1 MITQQEIDKDTELT
15 EKIFL
20 WARDHGH
27 KLKDPKSI
35 LSRVINH
42 LLKGT
47 EEPKILR
54 KYSDS
59 TQEKSFL
66 RSEK

>member
-27 KLKDPKSI
+27 KLKDPKINSF
-35 LSRVINH
+35 SRH
-42 LLKGT
+42 
-47 EEPKILR
+47 
-54 KYSDS
+54 
-59 TQEKSFL
+59 
-66 RSEK
+66 